1 MKELETVVQDEKNKW
16 ILITGI
22 LQVLACVIMNKFDIS
37 NPNIILFVILS
48 AVLVQFGY
56 GAGMLCGFITYIY
69 SMYFFSTDHSF
80 FYFDASNRDKIMVVI
95 FGIIANILIVGSLKA
110 RMEKSNKERI
120 HQLEV
125 ATTLNKCAVELSADR
140 DIHTAIYNLLGIIN
154 QYFQADRSYIFD
166 IDHEKQ
172 IVINTYEYTAE
183 GVTRQIDN
191 LQSVPLSVIAVWMDK
206 FENGQVYYIADA
218 EQEKGYPTYEMLVEQ
233 NIKRLLTVPLKKNGK
248 VTGFI
253 GVDNAGFE
261 MELSSGKHLL
271 VDPWLDE
278 AQIYPIS
285 IDEIERADYVLLT
298 HTHDD
303 HSDSIGR
310 IQKRFPQAA
319 IFVGDLS
326 AEALCKEY
334 DLNVERLFRI
344 RGGEEYEFDDVKIEV
359 ISARHT
365 ESKGGNYWDRGY
377 CIQKDGS
384 RRETMWYGSLEM
396 YNFRITDV
404 NGYRAVVWGG
414 MTTEEQIHRME
425 KYSGNEIAFMHV
437 SPKQDHQMFARLVQA
452 INPKAVIPHHYDIWE
467 TLFAAKPE
475 LLADMK
481 LPADKVNAEGVLDVI
496 RQNIKENC
504 PDVAF
509 FIPEHHKWYQFGYG
523 IMEA

>member
-253 GVDNAGFE
+253 GVDNPKVHFDDATLLLSLQYFIVNSQSSQRQQERLQFLSFRDMLTGLYNRNKYMKVLETFEKYPVCDTGVAYIDLNGLKQINDNLGHEAGDVCLLQTIFLTNLNQLE
-261 MELSSGKHLL
+261 EVIQRRVNTTGRSQAHQVELLTCLLSIAVSVDDFLILQDVTALASL
-271 VDPWLDE
+271 VDLNE
-278 AQIYPIS
+278 VLIYHTTS
-285 IDEIERADYVLLT
+285 TDVEVTYLRVTHLTVRKTYVLAT
-298 HTHDD
+298 
-303 HSDSIGR
+303 
-310 IQKRFPQAA
+310 
-319 IFVGDLS
+319 
-326 AEALCKEY
+326 
-334 DLNVERLFRI
+334 
-344 RGGEEYEFDDVKIEV
+344 
-359 ISARHT
+359 
-365 ESKGGNYWDRGY
+365 
-377 CIQKDGS
+377 
-384 RRETMWYGSLEM
+384 SLES
-396 YNFRITDV
+396 
-404 NGYRAVVWGG
+404 
-414 MTTEEQIHRME
+414 RM
-425 KYSGNEIAFMHV
+425 
-437 SPKQDHQMFARLVQA
+437 
-452 INPKAVIPHHYDIWE
+452 
-467 TLFAAKPE
+467 
-475 LLADMK
+475 
-481 LPADKVNAEGVLDVI
+481 
-496 RQNIKENC
+496 C
-504 PDVAF
+504 
-509 FIPEHHKWYQFGYG
+509 
-523 IMEA
+523 

>member
-253 GVDNAGFE
+253 GVDNPKVHFDDATLLLSLQYFIVNSQSSQRQQERLQFLSFRDMLTGLYNRNKYMKVLETFE
-261 MELSSGKHLL
+261 K
-271 VDPWLDE
+271 
-278 AQIYPIS
+278 YPVCDTGVAYI
-285 IDEIERADYVLLT
+285 
-298 HTHDD
+298 
-303 HSDSIGR
+303 
-310 IQKRFPQAA
+310 
-319 IFVGDLS
+319 
-326 AEALCKEY
+326 
-334 DLNVERLFRI
+334 DLNGLKQINDNLGHEA
-344 RGGEEYEFDDVKIEV
+344 GG
-359 ISARHT
+359 
-365 ESKGGNYWDRGY
+365 
-377 CIQKDGS
+377 
-384 RRETMWYGSLEM
+384 
-396 YNFRITDV
+396 
-404 NGYRAVVWGG
+404 
-414 MTTEEQIHRME
+414 
-425 KYSGNEIAFMHV
+425 
-437 SPKQDHQMFARLVQA
+437 P
-452 INPKAVIPHHYDIWE
+452 
-467 TLFAAKPE
+467 AA
-475 LLADMK
+475 L
-481 LPADKVNAEGVLDVI
+481 
-496 RQNIKENC
+496 
-504 PDVAF
+504 
-509 FIPEHHKWYQFGYG
+509 
-523 IMEA
+523 

>member
-253 GVDNAGFE
+253 GVDNPKVHFDDATLLLSLQYFIVNSQSSQRQQERLQFLSFRDMLTGLYNRNKYMKVLETFEKYPVCDTGVAYIDLNGLKQINDNLGHEAGDRLLCDAAKEILRTFPE
-261 MELSSGKHLL
+261 NSYRKTKKPIHRSGQALVSYQFRGEKPLVAFLHLSEALAAVNRTVLTGTERNLAGLAAVGAYSVKHLSLGAGIVLAGISALSASLRL
-271 VDPWLDE
+271 VLE
-278 AQIYPIS
+278 ALLC
-285 IDEIERADYVLLT
+285 IELLLT
-298 HTHDD
+298 
-303 HSDSIGR
+303 SG
-310 IQKRFPQAA
+310 
-319 IFVGDLS
+319 
-326 AEALCKEY
+326 EY
-334 DLNVERLFRI
+334 
-344 RGGEEYEFDDVKIEV
+344 
-359 ISARHT
+359 
-365 ESKGGNYWDRGY
+365 
-377 CIQKDGS
+377 
-384 RRETMWYGSLEM
+384 
-396 YNFRITDV
+396 
-404 NGYRAVVWGG
+404 
-414 MTTEEQIHRME
+414 
-425 KYSGNEIAFMHV
+425 
-437 SPKQDHQMFARLVQA
+437 
-452 INPKAVIPHHYDIWE
+452 
-467 TLFAAKPE
+467 E
-475 LLADMK
+475 LLAA
-481 LPADKVNAEGVLDVI
+481 LFA
-496 RQNIKENC
+496 
-504 PDVAF
+504 
-509 FIPEHHKWYQFGYG
+509 YQCLVCVHSFYLS
-523 IMEA
+523 